1 VAESKDLDDNVVMV
15 MIIFFMLVDTSH
27 VLVVSKLYYIYD
39 LIIVVCLSI
48 DSIQTLSISTKHVD
62 DRQRIDGHLL
72 Q

>member
-1 VAESKDLDDNVVMV
+1 MAESKDLDDNVVMV

-48 DSIQTLSISTKHVD
+48 VA
-62 DRQRIDGHLL
+62 
-72 Q
+72 